1 MMLGIKGVEAS
12 FVVAMDDNDQVAV
25 SARSNGNVNVHVI
38 MEKMNGGGHY
48 TAAGLQRSNTTVN
61 EVLAELQAILQ
72 QSVDEE
78 DKNNENH
85 SLE

>member
-1 MMLGIKGVEAS
+1 MLSIRGVEAS
-12 FVVAMDDNDQVAV
+12 FVIAKDDNDQVAV

-38 MEKMNGGGHY
+38 MEKMNGGGHF
-48 TAAGLQRSNTTVN
+48 TAAGLQRSNTTVSD
-61 EVLAELQAILQ
+61 VLAELKAILKHD
-72 QSVDEE
+72 VDEE